1 MKKYDNLR
9 INIFFG
15 VVLLVSGLILYRLF
29 ILSYVKHSFYSL
41 TSETQNENISNI
53 LARGNIYLKEGD
65 GLYLA
70 ATNKKTPLAYIAPSY
85 FEKGAGL
92 TNSAQAELIYR
103 LIEILGIDKASIEKA
118 LETKSSSFKV
128 LKRDLNNEQVE
139 KIKNLK
145 IKGAGVSYETD
156 RFYAGGSLASN
167 VLGFVGYGENG
178 RSGQYGVESFY
189 DKELSGRQEA
199 ATDYTDPK
207 RIAGIFS
214 AVKNYFLKKIGR
226 GQESGDRQQISEVNQ
241 GRLSDSVQGRPADLV
256 LTVDKNIQEFIE
268 DKLNELMKKWEAASA
283 TVIVQEPNSGKIL
296 AMADR
301 PSFNPNDYGGF
312 KTDLFLNRSVQDIFE
327 PGSSYKPITM
337 AMGLDL
343 GKVSPATTFTDTGS
357 ITVAG
362 RTIRNFSE
370 KVFGVRTMSE
380 VLEKSINTGA
390 MFVENLIGDENFLNY
405 SINFGFGQR
414 TGIDL
419 PGELSG
425 DITNLYSGRKINYL
439 TASFGQGIAVT
450 PIQMINSF
458 SAIANGGKLMKPF
471 VVEKIIRGG
480 DEIITKSEI
489 VGIPFSE
496 KTSGKLKAMLV
507 SVVDNG
513 FDKARIKGYDIAGKT
528 GTAQIPD
535 KSGGYAENE
544 FIHDFLGFAPAY
556 NPKFVVLIK
565 MDRPKGITFAADSL
579 SPTFR
584 EITVFLLNYY
594 KIPPTRQ

>member
-15 VVLLVSGLILYRLF
+15 LVLLASSLILYRLF
-29 ILSYVKHSFYSL
+29 VLSYIKHSFYLL
-41 TSETQNENISNI
+41 TSEVQNENISNI
-53 LARGNIYLKEGD
+53 LARGNIYLREGD
-65 GLYLA
+65 DLYLA
-70 ATNKKTPLAYIAPSY
+70 VTNKKNPLAYIAPSY
-85 FEKGAGL
+85 FEKGVDGVTA
-92 TNSAQAELIYR
+92 NR
-103 LIEILGIDKASIEKA
+103 LIEILGINSDAIEKSV
-118 LETKSSSFKV
+118 ESKSSSFKV
-128 LKRDLNNEQVE
+128 LKRDLSNEQVE

-145 IKGAGVSYETD
+145 IKGVGVSYETD
-156 RFYAGGSLASN
+156 RFYAGGSLASS

-178 RSGQYGVESFY
+178 RSGQYGAESFY
-189 DKELSGRQEA
+189 DQELSGQKNNAGNSMDSKKFTGAFA
-199 ATDYTDPK
+199 A
-207 RIAGIFS
+207 F
-214 AVKNYFLKKIGR
+214 KNYFLKKIGKSQND
-226 GQESGDRQQISEVNQ
+226 GGKKETISANM
-241 GRLSDSVQGRPADLV
+241 RRPADLV
-256 LTVDKNIQEFIE
+256 LTIDKNIQEFIE
-268 DKLNELMKKWEAASA
+268 DKLGGLMKKWEAAGA
-283 TVIVQEPNSGKIL
+283 TIIVQEPYSGKIL

-301 PSFNPNDYGGF
+301 PTFNPNDYGSF

-343 GKVSPATTFTDTGS
+343 GKVSPTTTFTDTGS
-357 ITVAG
+357 LTVAG
-362 RTIRNFSE
+362 RTIKNFSE
-370 KVFGVRTMSE
+370 KIFGVRTMSE

-390 MFVENLIGDENFLNY
+390 MFVENLVGDDNFLNY

-425 DITNLYSGRKINYL
+425 DIANLYSGRKINYL

-450 PIQMINSF
+450 PIQLINSF
-458 SAIANGGKLMKPF
+458 SAIANGGKLMRPY
-471 VVEKIIRGG
+471 VVEKVVKGG
-480 DEIITKSEI
+480 SDEIITKPEI
-489 VGIPFSE
+489 IGIPFSE
-496 KTSGKLKAMLV
+496 KTANKLKAMLV

-513 FDKARIKGYDIAGKT
+513 FDKAKIKGYDIAGKT

-556 NPKFVVLIK
+556 DPKFVILIK

-584 EITVFLLNYY
+584 EITQFLITYY
-594 KIPPTRQ
+594 KIPPTR